1 MNSSRKITIIVSVVL
16 GVIGFSYLFIY
27 LNNTLF
33 PRYDVPTLHEGS
45 VIAENWIRNHSQSF
59 PPYGRDLQLEARK
72 EIERG
77 EYEFAFSFTTE
88 DPEYGTHNNE
98 MEVRT
103 KNLEVVRAVTNGI
116 FDEIKNEYIEVQET
130 VKMYLVSG
138 DDEDR
143 RVEAVE
149 RTISA
154 SVIEDIERVLIEEL
168 LSGPT
173 AQEQERGYSTL
184 IERETRL
191 LSFRVED
198 GTAYVELSI
207 PLDQQAELGR
217 EQIVKT
223 IAQLS
228 GITEVRAPE
237 RRQVVTLEI
246 EGITEDFVF
255 ERDLQE
261 GSTGTDVKYLQ
272 IVLNADPD
280 TIVAQQGP
288 GSPGEE
294 AESFGESTTRAV
306 MVFQRKYSDEVLE
319 PAGLILSTGIVDE
332 YTRDKLNS
340 ILEESAW

>member
-27 LNNTLF
+27 LSNTLF
-33 PRYDVPTLHEGS
+33 PRHDVPTLHEGS
-45 VIAENWIRNHSQSF
+45 IIAENWIRNHSHSF
-59 PPYGRDLQLEARK
+59 PPYGRDLQLEDRK

-77 EYEFAFSFTTE
+77 EYEFVFSFTTE
-88 DPEYGTHNNE
+88 DPDYGTHNNE

-103 KNLEVVRAVTNGI
+103 KNVEVVSAVTNGI
-116 FDEIKNEYIEVQET
+116 FNEIENEYIEIEET

-138 DDEDR
+138 DDEDKR
-143 RVEAVE
+143 IEAVE

-154 SVIEDIERVLIEEL
+154 SVVEDMERVLIEEL

-173 AQEQERGYSTL
+173 AKEQERGYLTL

-191 LSFRVED
+191 LSFRIENE
-198 GTAYVELSI
+198 TAYVELSI
-207 PLDQQAELGR
+207 PLDQQTELGR
-217 EQIVKT
+217 EQIVRT
-223 IAQLS
+223 ISQLS
-228 GITEVRAPE
+228 GIKEVRAPR

-246 EGITEDFVF
+246 EGIPEGFVF

-280 TIVAQQGP
+280 TVVTQQGP

-294 AESFGESTTRAV
+294 VENFGESTTRAV
-306 MVFQRKYSDEVLE
+306 MSFQKKYSTEILE
-319 PAGLILSTGIVDE
+319 PAGLILSTGVVDE

-340 ILEESAW
+340 ILEESGW